1 MDTEQVC
8 KALCDDDMPDSG
20 GNERDWSV
28 KDRVFDQFRTKLE
41 KKATATM
48 DTHIIPE
55 YTPIS
60 NQGRFGTCAANA
72 GVDLFEM
79 LLGLEKGPEAVLQ
92 FSRMF
97 AYRLARVL
105 HKATDVDDG
114 TYLRA
119 VFTQLFKVGII
130 EEEYFTYK
138 EANLFKTPPLDLYT
152 MASNNRIHS
161 FYRIKGKGDKKLEQI
176 RFAIGLDH
184 PVAFSIPVSKDFCRY
199 KGGNYIWKD
208 MDDDVGNHA
217 MIITGMS
224 TAGQRERFLIRNSWG
239 ERWGDKGHCWMD
251 AGLIAREAYDMW
263 VGTRMREFI

>member
-1 MDTEQVC
+1 MDIEQVC
-8 KALCDDDMPDSG
+8 KALCDDDMPDSR
-20 GNERDWSV
+20 GNERDWGT
-28 KDRVFDQFRTKLE
+28 KDKVFDQFRAKLE
-41 KKATATM
+41 AKATAM
-48 DTHIIPE
+48 ADTHIIPE
-55 YTPIS
+55 YTPVS

-79 LLGLEKGPEAVLQ
+79 LLGLEQGPEAVVQ

-119 VFTQLFKVGII
+119 VFTQLFKVGVI

-138 EANLFKTPPLDLYT
+138 EANLFETPPLDLYT

-161 FYRIKGKGDKKLEQI
+161 FYRVKDDKKLEQV
-176 RFAIGLDH
+176 RFAIGLNH
-184 PVAFSIPVSKDFCRY
+184 PVAFGIPVSKDFCRY
-199 KGGNYIWKD
+199 KGGDYIWRE
-208 MDDDVGNHA
+208 MDDNAGNHA
-217 MIITGMS
+217 MLITGVS
-224 TAGQRERFLIRNSWG
+224 VIGNQEKFLIRNSWG

-251 AGLIAREAYDMW
+251 AGLIESAAYDMW
-263 VGTRMREFI
+263 VGTRMREFV